1 MLVELSVVERRYQA
15 VRRSCLPQRRCSLE
29 LDGLRLD
36 VTLIEPPYRRFVDL
50 PGWATATA
58 EKKLRA
64 ALPRRWTHVQSVC
77 AEARRIAPAFA
88 DGEVLVAAAVLHDV
102 GYAPDLAATR
112 FHPLDGARFLQTQDA
127 PARLCALIAR
137 HSCALK
143 EAELRGCA
151 DDLAEFPDEETPLR
165 DALWYCDMVTGPD
178 GQRLTVDDRL
188 AEIQSRY
195 GPESIVGQFIDVA
208 RPELL
213 GAVERTIER
222 YTAAGI
228 PQPRYG

>member
-1 MLVELSVVERRYQA
+1 
-15 VRRSCLPQRRCSLE
+15 
-29 LDGLRLD
+29 
-36 VTLIEPPYRRFVDL
+36 
-50 PGWATATA
+50 
-58 EKKLRA
+58 
-64 ALPRRWTHVQSVC
+64 VQSVA

-88 DGEVLVAAAVLHDV
+88 DREVLIAAAVLHDV
-102 GYAPDLAATR
+102 GYAPNLAARR
-112 FHPLDGARFLQTQDA
+112 FHPLDGARFLQAEDA
-127 PARLCALIAR
+127 PARLCALVAR
-137 HSCALK
+137 HSCAVQ

-178 GQRLTVDDRL
+178 GQRLTVDERL

-195 GPESIVGQFIDVA
+195 GPESVVSQFIDLA

-213 GAVERTIER
+213 SAVERTVAR

-228 PQPRYG
+228 PQPTYG